1 MGIRASCWRSLGAQL
16 RMLGLKWLV
25 MQIPQEGEDFIQDL
39 VALGWK
45 VAARLETKNKNNN
58 LMHG

>member
-1 MGIRASCWRSLGAQL
+1 
-16 RMLGLKWLV
+16 MLGLKWLV
-25 MQIPQEGEDFIQDL
+25 MQIPQEGKDFIQDL